1 MNLHRITVQLRY
13 TLRHRRVLQI
23 AVMLG
28 FWILGEG
35 LVHLTEMPIPGGIVG
50 MAIVLTLLSTH
61 RISAQSIGR
70 GANWL
75 ITEMLLFF
83 VPAVMV
89 VLDHRELLS
98 IIGVKLAAIIVVGTV
113 LIMSGTAL
121 TVEFCQRWR
130 MRHAVD

>member
-1 MNLHRITVQLRY
+1 M
-13 TLRHRRVLQI
+13 QI
-23 AVMLG
+23 AVMLS

-35 LVHLTEMPIPGGIVG
+35 LVHLTGMPIPGGIVG

-61 RISAQSIGR
+61 SISPLSIGR

-98 IIGVKLAAIIVVGTV
+98 IVGVKLAAIIVVGTV

-121 TVEFCQRWR
+121 TVDFCQRW
-130 MRHAVD
+130 MFRHAVD